1 MNTGAYI
8 YSKLSGTA
16 GVTSLVST
24 RIYPMLI
31 PQNAS
36 LPAVA
41 YSVSNRPLDANAKD
55 RAAAHDVATVTFN
68 IWSDAAF
75 EQDAYSKL
83 DAIDSAIRTALDFVS
98 GTSGGVTCEFCKYV
112 TSEDVMNEER
122 TLLGRVA
129 TYQVTIKN

>member
-1 MNTGAYI
+1 
-8 YSKLSGTA
+8 
-16 GVTSLVST
+16 
-24 RIYPMLI
+24 MLI
-31 PQNAS
+31 PQNAA

-68 IWSDAAF
+68 IWADAAF

-98 GTSGGVTCEFCKYV
+98 GTSGGVTCEFCKYI
-112 TSEDVMNEER
+112 TSDDIINEER
-122 TLLGRVA
+122 TLFGRVS